1 MWNKASLRARVAAL
15 AALVCIA
22 VCGLLVGALVHSAGD
37 TFRPGAGEQGEVTA
51 GGMAADL
58 YRLAAAA
65 AQQERRAFA
74 RQSLIW
80 LAAAAA
86 IGAGAAWFLARQAI
100 RPVSELS
107 RRIESIDVN
116 NLAEPV
122 PVPGSRDEVA
132 RLARSFN
139 NLLGK
144 LHDAFEAQKRFV
156 QNAAHELKT
165 PVTAILANI
174 EVLELDEEPS
184 IEDCREAIRAIKE
197 NAWRMSALVEDLL
210 MFNVQCREFCA
221 RFSFRQLVEEIRAE
235 LATESDK
242 RGIVFAVSGDTELVG
257 NRALLKRAFRNIIH
271 NSIRYNR
278 DGGRIDISCRD
289 GQIVVADTGIGI
301 PAPHVDKVFE
311 PFYCVDAS
319 RSRQLGGSGLGLAL
333 AKQIFDQHKYKV
345 EVRSAEAQ
353 GTLFIISLPT

>member
-58 YRLAAAA
+58 YRLAADA

-122 PVPGSRDEVA
+122 PVPGSKDEVA

-235 LATESDK
+235 LAPESDK
-242 RGIVFAVSGDTELVG
+242 RGIAFAVSGDTELVG